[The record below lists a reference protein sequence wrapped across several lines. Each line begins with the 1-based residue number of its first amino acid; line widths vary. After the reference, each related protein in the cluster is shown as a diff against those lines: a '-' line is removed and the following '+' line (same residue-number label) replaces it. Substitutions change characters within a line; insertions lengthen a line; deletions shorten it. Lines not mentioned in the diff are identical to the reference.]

1 MMDDRT
7 LGRTPARDHHHARDH
22 NPSVLCRGAAQFGDD
37 VTQLRCFVYVIA
49 YLKFLR
55 IKRRT
60 GAGTSAG
67 NGSPTS
73 GLSTLGG
80 RVQKTGGVEHKLSL
94 GQVVKNAYKFVRL
107 SSGLL
112 ERGYCYSRP
121 GC

>member
-7 LGRTPARDHHHARDH
+7 RRSRTPARDHHHARE
-22 NPSVLCRGAAQFGDD
+22 NITLGSRVLRRGVAQFGDD

-55 IKRRT
+55 IKSCGHSGR
-60 GAGTSAG
+60 AG
-67 NGSPTS
+67 NGSPTA
-73 GLSTLGG
+73 GPSTLAGW
-80 RVQKTGGVEHKLSL
+80 VQKTGGVGHKLSL

-112 ERGYCYSRP
+112 ERGLLLL
-121 GC
+121 